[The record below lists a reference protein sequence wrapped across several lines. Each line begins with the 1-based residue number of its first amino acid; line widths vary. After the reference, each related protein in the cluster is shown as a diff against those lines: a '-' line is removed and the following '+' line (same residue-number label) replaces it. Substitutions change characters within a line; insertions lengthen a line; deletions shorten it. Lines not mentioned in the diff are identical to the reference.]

1 MASRAAGR
9 SGRRRPSGS
18 RYGSRRSRGAR
29 TPGLLEILA
38 AAVLCTAL
46 AAAVTWPLAVRP
58 GAGAH
63 DPTDTFFNTWLMA
76 WNHEALTHFENPLA
90 PPVFEGQPDAG
101 GRNDLL
107 LTQSLAAMPLRF
119 AGLSPLA
126 AHNLI
131 LVASLAFAGFALFL
145 LAGQLGTPA
154 PGALFAAG
162 AFVCL
167 PFFQSHL
174 WHIQLF
180 SAGIAVMAL
189 RQAVRIAQGERGAPW
204 LGALVAL
211 QCMASLYYALFLGL
225 ALLLFLPWAA
235 RSGGWKAL
243 LRVSLW
249 TLAGFAAVIPL
260 LLTHFGHAA
269 RWPVATVASTDVSA
283 LVSPWENSM
292 LLGRFRPSTTLGEVA
307 FWPGLAVVAGTAA
320 WLFRRNR
327 KDRLPFGW
335 FLAALALLFLAV
347 SLGPTLVL
355 FGKPVAPA
363 PWRLLAGLPAF
374 SSIRLPSRAAFL
386 FILPAILAAG
396 RAVSR
401 KPGLAALGIALC
413 LAEVWPGPMNLVDAG
428 LERFHGWLAARS
440 FARIAILPMEADLE
454 SPVAECSNLLGQT
467 VHFTPMVNGYSTS
480 LPEGYART
488 AAVLKTWP
496 SPEADSLLDALG
508 VECIICRGFIP
519 PEADPVWGTGPKK
532 LCAVVLGRNPAAP

>member
-1 MASRAAGR
+1 M
-9 SGRRRPSGS
+9 
-18 RYGSRRSRGAR
+18 
-29 TPGLLEILA
+29 LEILA

-180 SAGIAVMAL
+180 
-189 RQAVRIAQGERGAPW
+189 
-204 LGALVAL
+204 
-211 QCMASLYYALFLGL
+211 FLGL

-488 AAVLKTWP
+488 AAVLNTWP